1 MTTNSFQKV
10 GDSEQ
15 RLYGPRKILLCGY
28 SQEDRLRFQAML
40 RDSGL
45 SDIELLVAGDTA
57 LKQTVRALF
66 EQPVSR
72 ASQKGPALPR
82 AAIMGGITEK
92 ELHTILN
99 AYRQTGLPGQFWAT
113 LTPTSENWRLGELL
127 SELQKEN
134 EALRKRQLAKN

>member
-1 MTTNSFQKV
+1 MTDNSFQKV
-10 GDSEQ
+10 GNSEQ

-28 SQEDRLRFQAML
+28 SQEDRLRFHDML

-45 SDIELLVAGDTA
+45 SDIELLVADDTT
-57 LKQTVRALF
+57 LNQTVRALF
-66 EQPVSR
+66 EQPISR
-72 ASQKGPALPR
+72 APQKGPAMPR

-92 ELHTILN
+92 ELHTVLN

-113 LTPTSENWRLGELL
+113 LTPVSENWRLGDLL

-134 EALRKRQLAKN
+134 EALRKRQPAKN

>member
-1 MTTNSFQKV
+1 MTDNSFQKV

-28 SQEDRLRFQAML
+28 SQEDRHRFQAML
-40 RDSGL
+40 RDAGL
-45 SDIELLVAGDTA
+45 SDIELLVAAGTA
-57 LKQTVRALF
+57 LRQTVKALF

-72 ASQKGPALPR
+72 AFQKRPAMPR

-99 AYRQTGLPGQFWAT
+99 AYRQNGLAGQFWAT

-127 SELQKEN
+127 SELRKEN
-134 EALRKRQLAKN
+134 EALRKRQPAKK